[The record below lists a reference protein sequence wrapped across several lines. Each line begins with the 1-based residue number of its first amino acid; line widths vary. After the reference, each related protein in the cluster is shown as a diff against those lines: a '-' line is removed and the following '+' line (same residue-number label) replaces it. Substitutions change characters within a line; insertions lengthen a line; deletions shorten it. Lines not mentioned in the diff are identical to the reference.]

1 MGIGGGA
8 VVDRVLILQRSTM
21 VAWFE
26 NKEISM
32 CYNGFQNKIFV
43 DRVLTGHRIDKGAGR
58 SGGLCAAST
67 DKAMCKNASRRDRS
81 IGK

>member
-8 VVDRVLILQRSTM
+8 VVDRVLILQRSAM

-58 SGGLCAAST
+58 SGGLFAAIT
-67 DKAMCKNASRRDRS
+67 DKAMRKNASRRDRS
-81 IGK
+81 ADT

>member
-1 MGIGGGA
+1 MAGA
-8 VVDRVLILQRSTM
+8 VVDLVLILQGSAM
-21 VAWFE
+21 VTWLE

-43 DRVLTGHRIDKGAGR
+43 DRVLTGHRIDHAAGR
-58 SGGLCAAST
+58 PGGLFAAST
-67 DKAMCKNASRRDRS
+67 DKAICKNASRGDRG